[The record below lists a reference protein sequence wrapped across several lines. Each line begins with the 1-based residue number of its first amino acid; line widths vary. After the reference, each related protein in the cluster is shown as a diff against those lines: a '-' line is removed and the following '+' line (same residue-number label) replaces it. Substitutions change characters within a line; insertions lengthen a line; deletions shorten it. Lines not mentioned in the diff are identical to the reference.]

1 MSLFETGLAY
11 RTGCLPGEGQRVL
24 SRSKLIGAALA
35 LTIAA
40 PLLVA
45 CGGGGFRPLYG
56 PTANSGEKLADV
68 LNKVDVAPIPGRV
81 GQRIRND
88 INFYNSGGGD
98 RLGGQYRLEVAI
110 RESVA
115 SVMVKIDGSAT
126 GQIYNVDAV
135 FKLVRIADNKVL
147 FQGNSYARVPYQ
159 VDQVADPN
167 TTQGTSTGRSIFANV
182 RARHDAENR
191 AAEVVAGDIKVRI
204 AAFLSASG

>member
-1 MSLFETGLAY
+1 
-11 RTGCLPGEGQRVL
+11 L

>member
-1 MSLFETGLAY
+1 MLA
-11 RTGCLPGEGQRVL
+11 
-24 SRSKLIGAALA
+24 
-35 LTIAA
+35 
-40 PLLVA
+40 A

-56 PTANSGEKLADV
+56 PTATSGEKLSEV

-88 INFYNSGGGD
+88 LNFYNSGGGD
-98 RLGGQYRLEVAI
+98 RVGGLYRLDIAI

-159 VDQVADPN
+159 VDQLADPN

-204 AAFLSASG
+204 AAFLSSAG

>member
-1 MSLFETGLAY
+1 MSLFEAGLAS
-11 RTGCLPGEGQRVL
+11 RTGVSPGGNLRPS
-24 SRSKLIGAALA
+24 SRTLLANAVLA
-35 LTIAA
+35 LTLAA
-40 PLLVA
+40 PLLA
-45 CGGGGFRPLYG
+45 GCAGGFRPLYG
-56 PTANSGEKLADV
+56 PTANSGEKLAEV

-98 RLGGQYRLEVAI
+98 HLGGQYRLEVAI

-126 GQIYNVDAV
+126 GQIYNIDAV
-135 FKLVRIADNKVL
+135 FKLVRVADNKVL
-147 FQGNSYARVPYQ
+147 FQGNSYARIPYQ
-159 VDQVADPN
+159 VDQLADPN

-204 AAFLSASG
+204 AAFLSSSG